1 MRERPPARHADRFWK
16 RVPLNC
22 QLRFFNTNREE
33 IEGTGLSDRLIFAFG
48 MIMTMVVAFGMT
60 LMVREFRRSD
70 RENKRRMAR
79 RALYAK
85 PRVIDID
92 PKG

>member
-1 MRERPPARHADRFWK
+1 
-16 RVPLNC
+16 
-22 QLRFFNTNREE
+22 
-33 IEGTGLSDRLIFAFG
+33 LSDRLIFLLGMVMTMMFAFG
-48 MIMTMVVAFGMT
+48 AT

-70 RENKRRMAR
+70 QENKRRAAR

-92 PKG
+92 PKAEQQAWMF